1 MGENTK
7 EKTLMDKFHDFSGG
21 TVVKNLPTNAG
32 DLGFPPVVQ
41 IIKESVCNAGNPGSI
56 PGLGRS
62 LGKGNGDLRDMGSI
76 PGLESFPGVGNSNSL
91 QNSCLENSM
100 DREDWWIAKSQTR
113 LSLHV

>member
-1 MGENTK
+1 MGEKTK

-62 LGKGNGDLRDMGSI
+62 LGKGNGDLKRHGFN
-76 PGLESFPGVGNSNSL
+76 PWVGKFPWS
-91 QNSCLENSM
+91 
-100 DREDWWIAKSQTR
+100 RK
-113 LSLHV
+113 